1 MVDLPITRNEWVA
14 ARMREGILSGE
25 LAPGIRLKADALAE
39 RWSVSPTPVRESLQ
53 RLAAGGLV
61 DLEPGRG
68 ARVAQLSPKELVEI
82 YSIRLLLEPFA
93 LRLSLERR
101 TPEWEREV
109 HAARDTLRAEL
120 EAGVPDLF
128 RFEEIH
134 RNLHETLIS
143 RCDSTWLLRLFRTLN
158 DQSVRYRL
166 LSIGPRGGAAEVLE
180 EHERLIEEC
189 LAEGNADRAVECL
202 HAHIRGTVDALMPQ
216 LGSSDDAD
224 GEEARRFADVAIR
237 AASPTS

>member
-14 ARMREGILSGE
+14 ARLREGILSGE
-25 LAPGIRLKADALAE
+25 LEPGLRLKADALAE

-68 ARVAQLSPKELVEI
+68 ARVAGLSLKEMVEI
-82 YSIRLLLEPFA
+82 YSIRLMLEPHA

-101 TPEWEREV
+101 TPEWEAEV
-109 HAARDTLRAEL
+109 RTAYDALRREL
-120 EAGVPDLF
+120 EAGVPNLF

-134 RNLHETLIS
+134 AGLHEALIS
-143 RCDSTWLLRLFRTLN
+143 RCDSTWLLRLYRTLN

-166 LSIGPRGGAAEVLE
+166 LSIGPRGGPAEVLD
-180 EHERLIEEC
+180 EHERLVEQC
-189 LAEGNADRAVECL
+189 LGGASVDAAVQTL
-202 HAHIRGTVDALMPQ
+202 FAHIHRTVDA
-216 LGSSDDAD
+216 
-224 GEEARRFADVAIR
+224 VTR
-237 AASPTS
+237 AGSPTS

>member
-14 ARMREGILSGE
+14 ARLREGILSGE

-53 RLAAGGLV
+53 RLAADGLV

-68 ARVAQLSPKELVEI
+68 AHVAELSVKEMVEI
-82 YSIRLLLEPFA
+82 YSIRLMLEPFA

-101 TPEWEREV
+101 TPEWEAGVR
-109 HAARDTLRAEL
+109 AAYAALRDEL

-134 RNLHETLIS
+134 GNLHEALIA
-143 RCDSTWLLRLFRTLN
+143 RCNSPWLLRLYRTLN

-166 LSIGPRGGAAEVLE
+166 LSIGPRGGAAEVLD
-180 EHERLIEEC
+180 EHERLVEEC
-189 LAEGNADRAVECL
+189 LGGGSVDEAVHSL
-202 HAHIRGTVDALMPQ
+202 FAHIRLTVDALLPQ
-216 LGSSDDAD
+216 LSASDAD
-224 GEEARRFADVAIR
+224 DREVLRFAHAATR

>member
-14 ARMREGILSGE
+14 ARLREGILSGE
-25 LAPGIRLKADALAE
+25 LEPGLRLKADALAQ
-39 RWSVSPTPVRESLQ
+39 RWSVSPTPVRESLG

-68 ARVAQLSPKELVEI
+68 ARVAGLSLKEMVEI
-82 YSIRLLLEPFA
+82 YSIRLMLEPFA

-101 TPEWEREV
+101 TPEWEADVR
-109 HAARDTLRAEL
+109 AAYDSLRGEL

-134 RNLHETLIS
+134 GDLHAALIA
-143 RCDSTWLLRLFRTLN
+143 RCDSTWLMRLYRTLN

-166 LSIGPRGGAAEVLE
+166 LSIAPRGGPAEVLD
-180 EHERLIEEC
+180 EHERLVEAC
-189 LAEGNADRAVECL
+189 LGGGSVDDAVHTL
-202 HAHIRGTVDALMPQ
+202 FAHIHRTVDA
-216 LGSSDDAD
+216 
-224 GEEARRFADVAIR
+224 VTR
-237 AASPTS
+237 AGSPTS